1 MDELQL
7 FAELA
12 PPPPADAQEKG
23 TRAQARLTREI
34 ATAGALTGAAPASR
48 KPRRRRRRI
57 ALGIAAA
64 AAGACAAIVVPAVLP
79 GSSPTSFVTKA
90 WAVQRNA
97 DGTVTMRITQFVFN
111 GSTLQQALQA
121 EGVPALVRFQ
131 AVYAPSYQVTDP
143 GNAPGVCR
151 RWPAARYR
159 PRSRPPSSACTDSLP
174 RKARGPSSSFIPRP
188 CRRDRCCTS
197 AARPSSPAV
206 RGAPARSASGCSSRT
221 ASRRARREP
230 AAARGVW
237 DAGAVTEG
245 LDLHLSVHQIQ
256 RRDAGD
262 KTALLAEPV
271 MVSLRPGSLPSRGRT
286 PRP

>member
-143 GNAPGVCR
+143 GNAPGVCLPPASSEV
-151 RWPAARYR
+151 PAAVQAAVISLHRFTTKKGKGAEFVIHPSAMPTGSVLYV
-159 PRSRPPSSACTDSLP
+159 SSATIL
-174 RKARGPSSSFIPRP
+174 
-188 CRRDRCCTS
+188 T
-197 AARPSSPAV
+197 SSP
-206 RGAPARSASGCSSRT
+206 GRT
-221 ASRRARREP
+221 
-230 AAARGVW
+230 
-237 DAGAVTEG
+237 GAVSIG
-245 LDLHLSVHQIQ
+245 VLKQD
-256 RRDAGD
+256 R
-262 KTALLAEPV
+262 
-271 MVSLRPGSLPSRGRT
+271 LP
-286 PRP
+286 PCAP